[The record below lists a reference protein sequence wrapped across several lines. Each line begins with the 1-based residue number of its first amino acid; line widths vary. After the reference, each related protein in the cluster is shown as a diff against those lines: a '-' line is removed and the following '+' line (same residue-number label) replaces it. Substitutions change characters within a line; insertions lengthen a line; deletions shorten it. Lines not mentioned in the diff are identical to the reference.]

1 MAIGRY
7 LTDAINQSITNER
20 MSMRDRFSQE
30 IQQRRFNEANAY
42 RDKGFMENVRQFQLG
57 HALRQAADR
66 RAETSLADQL
76 HTSKQLRDL
85 RSKAEARAEDVHK
98 TQYNPV
104 TGYVHQ
110 EFDMKKVEHQDR
122 LDTSKQLRDL
132 RSKAEARAEDVH
144 KIMHGEDGIR
154 SMEKDLL
161 QKKIDDY
168 GKLSPLEQSLIE
180 YRDAMIDY
188 YKRLGIRGP
197 SGGDDKSLIGTPGQ
211 SVSSTEDILNREMF
225 PYATELNEMLE
236 HEDSN
241 WWDFGKVAATTGVGA
256 GLGSII
262 PGLGTLIGSGI
273 GGGIGLITGLI
284 LSNDPL
290 MSKEEALTT
299 FSSVG
304 MRIRNQLKRENPGAT
319 DAEINKR
326 MLANWNAMLH
336 ARSGT
341 GSNIDTTI
349 GDRLREKI
357 RRSSGGGMEAIY
369 AQEALRQAFITGTV
383 PNTQQTSPTDI
394 ENAVR
399 QQWEKTHPGTGPGI
413 DSNKTFVR

>member
-7 LTDAINQSITNER
+7 LTDAINQSIANER

-30 IQQRRFNEANAY
+30 IQQRRYDEANAY

-66 RAETSLADQL
+66 RAETADRRAGERHRFL
-76 HTSKQLRDL
+76 YDPDTGYMYD
-85 RSKAEARAEDVHK
+85 KAEREKEAHDWAGDRHMWAGER
-98 TQYNPV
+98 
-104 TGYVHQ
+104 
-110 EFDMKKVEHQDR
+110 HQD
-122 LDTSKQLRDL
+122 
-132 RSKAEARAEDVH
+132 AREQHDFMYGDDGYMEDKRNREQTEH
-144 KIMHGEDGIR
+144 NYLYGDDGLR

-168 GKLSPLEQSLIE
+168 GKLSPLEQSLID
-180 YRDAMIDY
+180 YRKAMIDY
-188 YKRLGIRGP
+188 YNKLGIRSP
-197 SGGDDKSLIGTPGQ
+197 SGGDDKSLLGTPGQ
-211 SVSSTEDILNREMF
+211 SVTSTEDLLNREML
-225 PYATELNEMLE
+225 PYATELNELLE

-256 GLGSII
+256 GLGTII
-262 PGLGTLIGSGI
+262 PGVGNLIGAGI
-273 GGGIGLITGLI
+273 GGGVGLITGLI

-326 MLANWNAMLH
+326 MLANWHAMLN
-336 ARSGT
+336 ARTGL
-341 GSNIDTTI
+341 GSNVDTTI

-369 AQEALRQAFITGTV
+369 AQEALRQAFISGTL
-383 PNTQQTSPTDI
+383 PNAQKTAPTDI

-399 QQWEKTHPGTGPGI
+399 KQWEKTHPGTGPGI